1 MRIKG
6 KLDLTPFTS
15 GKVDIVLDNIED
27 LWCLYNLLAKGDYI
41 KTATFRKIQHESGG
55 KVQSTKKKLIVTI
68 RIEEID
74 YDQDAG
80 IIRIKGKNI
89 SENEHIS
96 IGQYQTCELGKGSFF
111 SLFKP
116 YWDDIHIDTLKA
128 ATDPSLTADVASIIM
143 EEGVAHLYF
152 ITNNLTT
159 LKGKVTQTIPKK
171 RTGSSNHDKAKKE
184 FFHKVLTQLVKDI
197 NFESVK
203 CVVIASPGFTKD
215 EFGDYMLN
223 QIETTTKVYDHIKA
237 NLKKFIYVHSSSGY
251 KQSLEEVL
259 TKPDVKVLIKNTK
272 YNDDNVVMERFNEV
286 LGKEMDKAFFGLAAF
301 DIASKKN
308 AIDTLI
314 ITDKFLRTIS
324 PTTRKHVSNV
334 IKALKGKGVRVHKM
348 SSQHVAGEKV
358 DAFGGIVGV
367 LTYVV
372 EEIAEIGAEGIGN
385 EEEGGSKEEEESV
398 QDEML
403 MEMINNNYSYND
415 EEEEKDGGKKKKG
428 KDEKEKGKKKKE
440 KGGTKK
446 KGNNNVEEDDDG
458 EDNDDDY

>member
-6 KLDLTPFTS
+6 KLELTPFTS
-15 GKVDIVLDNIED
+15 GKVDLVIDNIED
-27 LWCLYNLLAKGDYI
+27 LWCLYNLLAKGDYV

-55 KVQSTKKKLIVTI
+55 KVQSTKKKLVITI
-68 RIEEID
+68 RVEEID
-74 YDQDAG
+74 YDQEAG

-111 SLFKP
+111 SLFKT
-116 YWDDIHIDTLKA
+116 YWDEIHVDTLKA

-159 LKGKVTQTIPKK
+159 LKGKITQTIPKK

-184 FFHKVLTQLVKDI
+184 FFHKVLNQLVKDI

-215 EFGDYMLN
+215 EFGDYMSN
-223 QIETTTKVYDHIKA
+223 QIETSTKVYDNIKA

-251 KQSLEEVL
+251 KQSLEEIL

-301 DIASKKN
+301 EIANKKN

-314 ITDKFLRTIS
+314 ITDNFLRTIS
-324 PTTRKHVSNV
+324 PSTRKHVSTLMKGL
-334 IKALKGKGVRVHKM
+334 KAKGVKVHKM

-358 DAFGGIVGV
+358 DAFGGIVGI

-372 EEIAEIGAEGIGN
+372 EEIAEIGAEGIEN
-385 EEEGGSKEEEESV
+385 DEEGNKQE
-398 QDEML
+398 DEPIENETL
-403 MEMINNNYSYND
+403 IEMINNNYNYND
-415 EEEEKDGGKKKKG
+415 EEDDKEKKEEPKKKKA
-428 KDEKEKGKKKKE
+428 KDAEG
-440 KGGTKK
+440 
-446 KGNNNVEEDDDG
+446 
-458 EDNDDDY
+458 

>member
-6 KLDLTPFTS
+6 KLDLSPFTS
-15 GKVDIVLDNIED
+15 GKVDLVIDNIED

-111 SLFKP
+111 SLFKS
-116 YWDDIHIDTLKA
+116 YWDDIHVDTLKA

-159 LKGKVTQTIPKK
+159 LKGKITQTIPKK

-215 EFGDYMLN
+215 EFGDYMTN
-223 QIETTTKVYDHIKA
+223 QIETTTKVYDNIKA

-272 YNDDNVVMERFNEV
+272 YNDDNIVMERFNEV

-301 DIASKKN
+301 EIASKKD

-314 ITDKFLRTIS
+314 ITDNFLRTIS

-334 IKALKGKGVRVHKM
+334 MKGLKSKGVHVHKM

-367 LTYVV
+367 LKYVV
-372 EEIAEIGAEGIGN
+372 EEIAEIGAEGIEN
-385 EEEGGSKEEEESV
+385 EEEGNKEEEEAIEN
-398 QDEML
+398 EML
-403 MEMINNNYSYND
+403 IEMINNNYNYND
-415 EEEEKDGGKKKKG
+415 EEEDKDKKEEGKKKKG
-428 KDEKEKGKKKKE
+428 KDADGKGKKKK
-440 KGGTKK
+440 GGGQKK
-446 KGNNNVEEDDDG
+446 KGNVEEEDD
-458 EDNDDDY
+458 EDDY

>member
-1 MRIKG
+1 
-6 KLDLTPFTS
+6 
-15 GKVDIVLDNIED
+15 
-27 LWCLYNLLAKGDYI
+27 
-41 KTATFRKIQHESGG
+41 
-55 KVQSTKKKLIVTI
+55 
-68 RIEEID
+68 
-74 YDQDAG
+74 
-80 IIRIKGKNI
+80 
-89 SENEHIS
+89 
-96 IGQYQTCELGKGSFF
+96 
-111 SLFKP
+111 
-116 YWDDIHIDTLKA
+116 
-128 ATDPSLTADVASIIM
+128 M

-398 QDEML
+398 QDR
-403 MEMINNNYSYND
+403 
-415 EEEEKDGGKKKKG
+415 
-428 KDEKEKGKKKKE
+428 
-440 KGGTKK
+440 
-446 KGNNNVEEDDDG
+446 
-458 EDNDDDY
+458 